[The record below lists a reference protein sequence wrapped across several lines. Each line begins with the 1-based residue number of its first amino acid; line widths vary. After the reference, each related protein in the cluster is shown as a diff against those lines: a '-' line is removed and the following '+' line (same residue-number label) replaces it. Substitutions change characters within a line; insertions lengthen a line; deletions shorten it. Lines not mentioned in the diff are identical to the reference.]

1 MFASQRL
8 RQACRITLFTRDN
21 CGLCA
26 QAKGVLSNV
35 WDQRPFAY
43 REVNLALPES
53 NAWRE
58 LYDFD
63 IPVIHVSKSS
73 AEEEQV
79 SSAGKAVKLM
89 HRFTTDQVQAKMNQ
103 VEEQ

>member
-1 MFASQRL
+1 MFVTQRL
-8 RQACRITLFTRDN
+8 LQACRITLFTRDN

-26 QAKGVLSNV
+26 QAKGVLSEV

-43 REVNLALPES
+43 KEVNLALPES

-63 IPVIHVSKSS
+63 IPVIHISKSS
-73 AEEEQV
+73 AAQEQV
-79 SSAGKAVKLM
+79 SSAPKAVKLM
-89 HRFTTDQVQAKMNQ
+89 HRFTTDQVQAKMNL
-103 VEEQ
+103 VEDQ

>member
-8 RQACRITLFTRDN
+8 LQACRITLFTRDN